1 MRGGGVGWGREGI
14 RWCFEFGLRIGLQ
27 GTGRIVNP
35 QTAGWFPL
43 YIYTS
48 IYVQVCIFVC
58 IHVGT
63 RMYLCRYLCTYVWI
77 LCICV
82 STHTYTNTHT
92 RSQTHVHTIQHLDDK
107 HTHTKPNT
115 CTYYTAP
122 RRQGVVIMPRYIE
135 EVEQT
140 LLKCGLPLCIC
151 VHEYIDFRVREKER
165 TFFFFCERKH
175 ARARARGKG
184 WTNSFTRYYFCV
196 SISRIE

>member
-1 MRGGGVGWGREGI
+1 MERDGDGKEEGMRGGGVGWGREGI
-14 RWCFEFGLRIGLQ
+14 RC
-27 GTGRIVNP
+27 
-35 QTAGWFPL
+35 
-43 YIYTS
+43 
-48 IYVQVCIFVC
+48 
-58 IHVGT
+58 
-63 RMYLCRYLCTYVWI
+63 MYLCRYLCTYVWI